1 MNTELDAETL
11 ANTLKNDSRLLSFFC
26 DDVIALVKKLPE
38 DSDEQLNSPL
48 LNGYWEL
55 HQHNNQPAI
64 CKPTIVQPIV
74 NKP

>member
-1 MNTELDAETL
+1 VAAHQESPVAMNTELDAETL

-38 DSDEQLNSPL
+38 DADEQLNSPL

-55 HQHNNQPAI
+55 HQHNKSN
-64 CKPTIVQPIV
+64 
-74 NKP
+74 NN